1 VHLSSDVDE
10 SPAKSVVNGV
20 ELRLL
25 NNGSVARDHLAS
37 ERTYLAYVRTS
48 LGLASAGVGG

>member
-1 VHLSSDVDE
+1 MHLSSDVDE